1 MKRGQMITWG
11 AGLVV
16 VGILLIL
23 IQAGLVPWRSGWW
36 LPAVFL
42 GLSVFFHV
50 LYFTGGRRDA
60 GVLVPGG
67 LFLVYGALLA
77 VSTTLGGHWLWRLA
91 GLWVAG
97 PAVGIA
103 EMKIASRG
111 REGSWSAVGIL
122 LTIAAVL
129 LMMTNARLSFR
140 TVAGIA
146 LVAWGTAIILH
157 EGFHKRGGQPPEKE
171 KDQKI

>member
-1 MKRGQMITWG
+1 MPACWCLEGSSSSMVRCWPFQRHWAATGCG
-11 AGLVV
+11 
-16 VGILLIL
+16 
-23 IQAGLVPWRSGWW
+23 GW
-36 LPAVFL
+36 P
-42 GLSVFFHV
+42 
-50 LYFTGGRRDA
+50 
-60 GVLVPGG
+60 
-67 LFLVYGALLA
+67 
-77 VSTTLGGHWLWRLA
+77 

-146 LVAWGTAIILH
+146 LVAWGAAIILH